1 MDYQQKYKL
10 LLGGIA
16 LFLIIAYW
24 LAFSKTWT
32 AYQESAHLEQQLSSA
47 GQAWQDI
54 ESYQQQIQQ
63 LEAQQNNQSFTQNYF
78 FQKVTSFCQEHQLA
92 IQEMPESRVYE
103 QQDVEILHNPLKVEG
118 QFIPM
123 VKLLYHLEQEEQL
136 GRVVAVEFNLGKNYQ
151 SRKEELTAHIHLQN
165 IQNRAEE

>member
-1 MDYQQKYKL
+1 MDYQQKYRFL
-10 LLGGIA
+10 LIGIV
-16 LFLIIAYW
+16 FFVVVAYW

-32 AYQESAHLEQQLSSA
+32 AYQASTQLEQQLSSA

-78 FQKVTSFCQEHQLA
+78 FQKITAFCQEHQLA
-92 IQEMPESRVYE
+92 IQDMPESMVYE
-103 QQDVEILHNPLKVEG
+103 QQDMKILHNPLKVEG
-118 QFIPM
+118 AFVPM
-123 VKLLYHLEQEEQL
+123 VRLLYHLEQEEQL
-136 GRVVAVEFNLGKNYQ
+136 GRVVSVDFNLGKNYQ

-165 IQNRAEE
+165 IQNKAEE